1 MSREGKDT
9 PKAVVERALAKGMA
23 TKPAPAP
30 AAKPKTAPKRK
41 PGAGRPRFSD
51 PNLSPLEV
59 LKECDFGD
67 AIRLEKQCNAF
78 KVLRANAQHGP
89 FPDTPWGRKRK
100 AEHSA
105 LCVELGTWL
114 AGASLED
121 RRLFLKWASRPF
133 PEHPV
138 RLVDFFLTQ
147 HRFAHCAKRIVGNQ
161 VHFETPG
168 SYFTR
173 ANRAAIVDD
182 VLGVLSVIGCRQVT
196 RNAVDS
202 AIQKLGSQ
210 RKRGRPRKPPAEKW
224 IA

>member
-1 MSREGKDT
+1 LSREGKD
-9 PKAVVERALAKGMA
+9 VVARALAKGLVTM
-23 TKPAPAP
+23 PAPAP
-30 AAKPKTAPKRK
+30 AGKPKAAPKRK
-41 PGAGRPRFSD
+41 PKAVRARFSD

-59 LKECDFGD
+59 LKECDLGD

-78 KVLRANAQHGP
+78 KVLRAIAQHGP

-173 ANRAAIVDD
+173 ANRDAIVDD
-182 VLGVLSVIGCRQVT
+182 VLEKLSRIGGRPLT
-196 RNAVDS
+196 RDAVEK

-210 RKRGRPRKPPAEKW
+210 RKQGRPRKLPAEKW
-224 IA
+224 NA